1 MIENPDPPRKLGI
14 HQSLVRDNLL
24 MGGERVPVL
33 LAAGIGALPMATG
46 RLSLM
51 VVGLAFWLASVW
63 ALRHLAKFDP
73 QLSSVIMRHFDYQK
87 FYPAQPL
94 FCAPTLPTKV
104 HQRR

>member
-1 MIENPDPPRKLGI
+1 MIENPDPARKLGI

-46 RLSLM
+46 RLSVM
-51 VVGLAFWLASVW
+51 VIGLALWLASVW
-63 ALRHLAKFDP
+63 VLRRLARFDS
-73 QLSSVIMRHFDYQK
+73 QLSSVIVRHFDFQK

-94 FCAPTLPTKV
+94 FCARSLSPKV